1 MNFTIP
7 WGWVT
12 AILPG
17 ASRLPYNVSVNFI
30 GWGSNNETGYG
41 DGIYGFEDWPVL
53 LTAGSNIWSN
63 YQNDSSQLPYCKEG
77 GWDNGNAAEAAAVT
91 ALQLLRN
98 DTFQYVSFYRGHW
111 RQYVHVHMLT
121 LDDKK

>member
-1 MNFTIP
+1 MLFR
-7 WGWVT
+7 
-12 AILPG
+12 
-17 ASRLPYNVSVNFI
+17 SNFI

-53 LTAGSNIWSN
+53 LTAGSNFWTN
-63 YQNDSSQLPYCKEG
+63 NRNDSSQLPYCKEG

-98 DTFQYVSFYRGHW
+98 DTFQYVSFYRGH
-111 RQYVHVHMLT
+111 
-121 LDDKK
+121 